1 MNQFADF
8 LKVYKADELDL
19 VRAVSVADATYS
31 ELMRKYE
38 DHLKNIERPSDLHFI
53 SDNKIITEILTPA
66 GINSFLQATQQY
78 EVNRKYSWETG
89 IIISCLLQN
98 SYNYGYNDFYLN
110 TKALSNISNLG
121 ACVIGTEDNPLSV
134 AVQGDIESNLGHG
147 AQYSNFNLSGTV
159 GDLCGSKARYSS
171 FSLDRSV
178 GERCGKGAIYCTFK
192 TSVWENVEKIRGN
205 LSGFSNT
212 LIYINNGKEV
222 RII

>member
-98 SYNYGYNDFYLN
+98 SYNYGYNDFYLEVY
-110 TKALSNISNLG
+110 KKRRMFICIREFFLRIR
-121 ACVIGTEDNPLSV
+121 
-134 AVQGDIESNLGHG
+134 H
-147 AQYSNFNLSGTV
+147 
-159 GDLCGSKARYSS
+159 
-171 FSLDRSV
+171 
-178 GERCGKGAIYCTFK
+178 RCLMILKFG
-192 TSVWENVEKIRGN
+192 
-205 LSGFSNT
+205 L
-212 LIYINNGKEV
+212 
-222 RII
+222 

>member
-1 MNQFADF
+1 MSRFADS
-8 LKVYKADELDL
+8 LAGYNIEELDEIRKVKAIGNDL
-19 VRAVSVADATYS
+19 S
-31 ELMRKYE
+31 ELLNKYE
-38 DHLKNIERPSDLHFI
+38 LILENDYLLVTTQFNYLIQCFV
-53 SDNKIITEILTPA
+53 LTPA
-66 GINSFLQATQQY
+66 EINSFLQSTKMY
-78 EVNRKYSWETG
+78 EDHGNYSRKTG
-89 IIISCLLQN
+89 RIISLLIQN
-98 SYNYGYNDFYLN
+98 SYNKGYNDFYLN